1 MEPQDKIPSSGC
13 VMIDGRVIAAEIL
26 RKVGND
32 RSDLGIVPHLVVF
45 QPDNDSA
52 RSYTREIERRAKSV
66 GIKLTVRAFGTFERA
81 LMDIREVGADPSV
94 DGILLQTPFPLGFDR
109 NPCIKAIEPAKDV
122 DGANPLNLGKLII
135 GDDSG
140 FVPCTAQA
148 CLEII
153 RSTGVALKGAHAVMI
168 GQSPVVGRPLSSILI
183 DQGVT
188 VVCTHIDT
196 RDTAAEVRKADIVVV
211 AVGRPGLVRPDWI
224 KPGAIV
230 VDVGITE
237 VDGHIVGDVE
247 PAVCQVAGHMTPV
260 PGGVGPVTTSLLLRN
275 TLLSAMRTFIAKKN
289 GAHAVVPA

>member
-1 MEPQDKIPSSGC
+1 MEPQDKLPSPTC
-13 VMIDGRVIAAEIL
+13 QMIDGRVIAAEIL
-26 RKVGND
+26 RKVGKD
-32 RSDLGIVPHLVVF
+32 RSDLGIIPHLVVF

-52 RSYTREIERRAKSV
+52 HSYTREIERRAKSV
-66 GIKLTVRAFGTFERA
+66 GIKLTVRAFGNFERT

-109 NPCIKAIEPAKDV
+109 NPCVKAIESAKDV

-140 FVPCTAQA
+140 FIPCTAQA

-153 RSTGVALKGAHAVMI
+153 RSTGIALKGAHAVLI
-168 GQSPVVGRPLSSILI
+168 GQSPIVGRPLTSLLI

-211 AVGRPGLVRPDWI
+211 AVGRPGLVKADWI
-224 KPGAIV
+224 KPGAVV

-237 VDGHIVGDVE
+237 VEGKILGDVD
-247 PAVCQVAGHMTPV
+247 PAVCHVAGHMTPV

-275 TLLSAMRTFIAKKN
+275 TLLSAMRAMIAKKN
-289 GAHAVVPA
+289 GAHLAVTA